1 MIHQDRSSKAKV
13 FELSKN
19 EVSSVPYTSLVI
31 AHALESPYW
40 DELKM
45 RQEARLLYAAE
56 QQEA

>member
-31 AHALESPYW
+31 AHALESPY
-40 DELKM
+40 
-45 RQEARLLYAAE
+45 
-56 QQEA
+56 